1 MELSS
6 ITAKRDTISNLH
18 PGLSFVVV
26 GNQIEAMLCYAKLF
40 NRERPVGI
48 SARTPLKSVD
58 WKRPQRYPPFKRVS
72 LPAAIELS
80 LNVRRRLFSLFFFC
94 AKEGVERPGT
104 PLAGNRR
111 ARI

>member
-1 MELSS
+1 MELSP

-26 GNQIEAMLCYAKLF
+26 GNQIEAMMRYAKLL
-40 NRERPVGI
+40 NRERPVGDFRRI
-48 SARTPLKSVD
+48 FLKSVD
-58 WKRPQRYPPFKRVS
+58 WQSPQRYLPFKKVS
-72 LPAAIELS
+72 LPAAIDRSSIVL
-80 LNVRRRLFSLFFFC
+80 RRLFSLFFCC
-94 AKEGVERPGT
+94 AEEGIERLGR